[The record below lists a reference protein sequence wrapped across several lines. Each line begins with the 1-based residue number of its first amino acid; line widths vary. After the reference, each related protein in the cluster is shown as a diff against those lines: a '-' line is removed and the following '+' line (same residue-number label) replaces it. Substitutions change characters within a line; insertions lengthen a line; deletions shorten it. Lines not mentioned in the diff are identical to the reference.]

1 MKKLIGAFLWTC
13 TAILLGQLAILTMAA
28 AKGHF
33 SKDTVT
39 YIVALLSGIDIKSQQ
54 IGAAIRDAKAAPVP
68 TAEQVLQAKI
78 ALSLDTDSKMAS
90 LNRLEREVQE
100 RARALDR
107 EKERLDALVADY
119 KREVQTNKESAE
131 TESLR
136 KVSELIQALDPAE
149 AKVQLTKMLEREKKD
164 DVISILTGLDADK
177 QKKILAEFTD
187 EKDREDLAKI
197 LEEIRDR
204 GSPTPPSQAS
214 KGN

>member
-13 TAILLGQLAILTMAA
+13 TALLLGQVAILTMAA

-33 SKDTVT
+33 NKDTVT

-100 RARALDR
+100 RARALDK
-107 EKERLDALVADY
+107 EKQRLDALVADY

-177 QKKILAEFTD
+177 QKKILAGFTE

-197 LEEIRDR
+197 LEEIRER
-204 GSPTPPSQAS
+204 GSPTPDTQAS
-214 KGN
+214 NGK

>member
-1 MKKLIGAFLWTC
+1 MKKLIKAFLWTC
-13 TAILLGQLAILTMAA
+13 TALLLGQVAILTMAA
-28 AKGHF
+28 ARGHF
-33 SKDTVT
+33 NKDTVT

-68 TAEQVLQAKI
+68 STEQVLQAKI

-90 LNRLEREVQE
+90 LSRLELEVQE
-100 RARALDR
+100 RARALDK

-119 KREVQTNKESAE
+119 KREVQMNNESAE

-177 QKKILAEFTD
+177 QKKILAEFTE

-197 LEEIRDR
+197 LEGIRER
-204 GSPTPPSQAS
+204 GSPAPGAQVSNG
-214 KGN
+214 K

>member
-1 MKKLIGAFLWTC
+1 MQKLVGAFLWTC
-13 TAILLGQLAILTMAA
+13 TALLLGQVAILGMAA

-33 SKDTVT
+33 NKDTVT

-54 IGAAIRDAKAAPVP
+54 IGAAIREAKAAPVP
-68 TAEQVLQAKI
+68 TIDQVLEAQSAR
-78 ALSLDTDSKMAS
+78 LLDADSKMAS
-90 LNRLEREVQE
+90 LNRLEREIQE
-100 RARALDR
+100 RARLLDK
-107 EKERLDALVADY
+107 EKERHDALVADY
-119 KREVQTNKESAE
+119 KREVQATKESAD

-149 AKVQLTKMLEREKKD
+149 AKVQLTKMLEREKKS

-204 GSPTPPSQAS
+204 G
-214 KGN
+214 

>member
-1 MKKLIGAFLWTC
+1 MQKLVGTFLWGC
-13 TAILLGQLAILTMAA
+13 TALLLGQIAILSLAA
-28 AKGHF
+28 AKGHVNR
-33 SKDTVT
+33 DTIT

-68 TAEQVLQAKI
+68 TADQVLQAKI
-78 ALSLDTDSKMAS
+78 AMSLDADSKMAS
-90 LNRLEREVQE
+90 LNRLEREIQE
-100 RARALDR
+100 RARLLDK

-119 KREVQTNKESAE
+119 KREVQSNRESAE

-149 AKVQLTKMLEREKKD
+149 AKVQLTKMLEREKKA

-187 EKDREDLAKI
+187 EKDRDDLAKI

-204 GSPTPPSQAS
+204 GSPAPPTQAS
-214 KGN
+214 TGS

>member
-1 MKKLIGAFLWTC
+1 MKKLIGAFLWGC
-13 TAILLGQLAILTMAA
+13 TAILLGQIAILSMAA
-28 AKGHF
+28 AKGNVNR
-33 SKDTVT
+33 DTIT

-68 TAEQVLQAKI
+68 TADQVLQAKI
-78 ALSLDTDSKMAS
+78 AMSLDADSKMAS
-90 LNRLEREVQE
+90 LNRLEREIQE
-100 RARALDR
+100 RARLLDK

-119 KREVQTNKESAE
+119 KREVQSNRESAE

-136 KVSELIQALDPAE
+136 KVSEIIQALDPAE
-149 AKVQLTKMLEREKKD
+149 AKVQLTKMLEREKKA

-187 EKDREDLAKI
+187 EKDRDDLAKI

-204 GSPTPPSQAS
+204 GSPAPPTQAS
-214 KGN
+214 TGS

>member
-1 MKKLIGAFLWTC
+1 MKKLISAFLWTC
-13 TAILLGQLAILTMAA
+13 TALLLGQVAILTMAA

-33 SKDTVT
+33 NKDTVT

-100 RARALDR
+100 RARALD
-107 EKERLDALVADY
+107 KERQRLDALVADY

-177 QKKILAEFTD
+177 QKKILAEFTE

-197 LEEIRDR
+197 LEEIRER
-204 GSPTPPSQAS
+204 GSPTPDTQAS
-214 KGN
+214 NGK

>member
-13 TAILLGQLAILTMAA
+13 TALLLGQVAILTMAA

-33 SKDTVT
+33 NKDTVT

-68 TAEQVLQAKI
+68 TEEQVLKAKL
-78 ALSLDTDSKMAS
+78 AMVLDTDSKMAS
-90 LNRLEREVQE
+90 LNRLEREIQE

-107 EKERLDALVADY
+107 EKQRLDALVADY
-119 KREVQTNKESAE
+119 KREVETNKESAL

-177 QKKILAEFTD
+177 QKKILAEFTE

-197 LEEIRDR
+197 LEEIRER
-204 GSPTPPSQAS
+204 GSPAPDAQVS
-214 KGN
+214 KGK

>member
-1 MKKLIGAFLWTC
+1 MQKLVGAFLWTC
-13 TAILLGQLAILTMAA
+13 TALLLGQVAILGMAA

-33 SKDTVT
+33 NKDTVT

-54 IGAAIRDAKAAPVP
+54 IGAAIREAKAAPVP
-68 TAEQVLQAKI
+68 TIDQVLEAQSAR
-78 ALSLDTDSKMAS
+78 LLDADSKMAS
-90 LNRLEREVQE
+90 LNRLEREIQE
-100 RARALDR
+100 RARLLDK
-107 EKERLDALVADY
+107 EKERHDALVADY
-119 KREVQTNKESAE
+119 KREVQATKESAD

-149 AKVQLTKMLEREKKD
+149 AKVQLTKMLEREKKS

-204 GSPTPPSQAS
+204 GSPAPPTQAS
-214 KGN
+214 TGT